1 MKRTTTKM
9 RNLRH
14 TIVLVA
20 GMPRA
25 GTAWYF
31 SLVNDLWLAHGGQ
44 DARELRSRY
53 HLEKYVS
60 RGNAQ
65 IDLTLPSL
73 LLVAW
78 PFVLGY
84 TYVHKTHDSP
94 AAHPSRPVSRWL
106 TLCYLKK
113 HWFTPLY
120 IYRDPRDV
128 ILSAY
133 EYGRRKAEIGHPNA
147 FTAQVPSIEA
157 GVDWVKLYLKN
168 WAWWMNYPGIVA
180 TRYEDFIT
188 EYDHLLARVLDY
200 LQFDLKD
207 DTVQAIAEKYRPGQ
221 PPQPGTHFHKGV
233 VGRFQGIFTPK
244 QIQLCAEQ
252 LGPYI
257 REMGYSLEKI

>member
-1 MKRTTTKM
+1 MY
-9 RNLRH
+9 NSRH

-31 SLVNDLWLAHGGQ
+31 SLVNDLWLAVGGQ
-44 DARELRSRY
+44 DARDLRSRY
-53 HLEKYVS
+53 HLERFVS

-73 LLVAW
+73 LLIAL
-78 PFVLGY
+78 PFTFGN

-94 AAHPSRPVSRWL
+94 AAHPWRPVSGWL
-106 TLCYLKK
+106 TSCFLKK

-133 EYGRRKAEIGHPNA
+133 EYGRWKAKAGRPNA
-147 FTAQVPSIEA
+147 FSTHVPSIEA
-157 GVDWVKLYLKN
+157 GVEWIKLYIKN
-168 WAWWMNYPGIVA
+168 WKWWIDYPGIVA
-180 TRYEDFIT
+180 TRYEDFIAD
-188 EYDHLLARVLDY
+188 YDHHLERVLDY
-200 LQFDLKD
+200 LQLDIKD

-221 PPQPGTHFHKGV
+221 PPQPGTHFYKGV
-233 VGRFQGIFTPK
+233 VGRFQEVFTPE
-244 QIQLCAEQ
+244 QIQLCTEQ